1 MYRGSLVERF
11 FENLLP
17 DSKDIRQRLR
27 QRFGA
32 LSDKAF
38 DLLAQIGRDC
48 IGAIQLTTDDRIPS
62 GVRSINGTPISG
74 KGIADLLKNTVS
86 TPSLG
91 RIDDSDDIRISLTGA
106 QEKTALLRIE
116 ENGCGPMARPR
127 LRTS

>member
-1 MYRGSLVERF
+1 MYRSSLVERF

-48 IGAIQLTTDDRIPS
+48 IGAIQLTTDDRI
-62 GVRSINGTPISG
+62 SIGSAIN
-74 KGIADLLKNTVS
+74 
-86 TPSLG
+86 
-91 RIDDSDDIRISLTGA
+91 
-106 QEKTALLRIE
+106 
-116 ENGCGPMARPR
+116 
-127 LRTS
+127 